1 MKSNSFLMEE
11 TKNKDPTIFEEGS
24 LGKSLLD
31 RFKPKNNGPAINN
44 SGIPAGG
51 TVHTG
56 IIQEPSAPHVK
67 TQEEK
72 LADQALCEQY
82 FNEAQQAITD
92 FKLKYPIFPT
102 ERVSIFKYE
111 SVSKAKKVQSSTV
124 KLHMDT
130 LKSQLGLLS
139 IEAEAMM
146 KSHKAEIESKSES
159 AVEKKISQEKN
170 QEDVGIMKEISL
182 ANTQVGKQ
190 TIAVEGDD
198 FDDDSDDD
206 FDDEDGGGIDVDA
219 ALADEL
225 FELEHDLFGIIVY
238 FSSKYG
244 TPMPRVMNKVESL
257 KFLLTD
263 GYRDILK
270 NNPDDEVVKIL
281 RSPMSKLALA
291 HLRILITMVSDIYEA
306 KNVKLTVTVTTSQPT
321 N

>member
-11 TKNKDPTIFEEGS
+11 SKVQDPTVFAEGS

-44 SGIPAGG
+44 SGLPAGG

-159 AVEKKISQEKN
+159 AVEKKISKEKN
-170 QEDVGIMKEISL
+170 EEDVGIMKEISL

-190 TIAVEGDD
+190 SIAVEGDD
-198 FDDDSDDD
+198 FDDDDDSEEG
-206 FDDEDGGGIDVDA
+206 FEEGEVEVDA
-219 ALADEL
+219 MLAEEL
-225 FELEHDLFGIIVY
+225 YELEHDLFGIGNY
-238 FSSKYG
+238 FAAKYG
-244 TPMPRVMNKVESL
+244 TPIPRTMDKMESL
-257 KFLLTD
+257 KFLITD
-263 GYRDILK
+263 GFRDVLR

-281 RSPMSKLALA
+281 KSPMSKLALA
-291 HLRILITMVSDIYEA
+291 HLRILITLVSEIYES